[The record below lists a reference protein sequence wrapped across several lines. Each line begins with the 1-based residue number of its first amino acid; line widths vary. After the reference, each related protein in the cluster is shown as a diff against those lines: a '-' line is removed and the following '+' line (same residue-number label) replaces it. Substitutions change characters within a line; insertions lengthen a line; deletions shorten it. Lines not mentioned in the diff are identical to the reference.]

1 MNLQTVID
9 ELKLT
14 VLTEP
19 KVFSQIEPSAGYT
32 SDLLSCVMA
41 GAPHQGIWVTLQAH
55 ANIVAVAALLDQ
67 CAVIISEGAI
77 PDPSTIVKANE
88 EGLTLLSS
96 EKPSFYVIG
105 KLWEMGLRCG

>member
-1 MNLQTVID
+1 MNLQTIID

-19 KVFSQIEPSAGYT
+19 KEFSQIEPSAGYV

-67 CAVIISEGAI
+67 SAVIISEGAS
-77 PDPSTIVKANE
+77 PDTATIAKANE

-96 EKPSFYVIG
+96 EKSSFFIVG
-105 KLWEMGLRCG
+105 KLWEMGLRCI

>member
-14 VLTEP
+14 VLTES

-77 PDPSTIVKANE
+77 PDPSTIAKANE